1 MQGTKNNILRRLF
14 QALRALP
21 ELHAHEMARRKG
33 KGESARAETFESFW
47 MNLLESFWVWFLL
60 ASAAGFIMGML
71 VCAICA
77 GWFDDIEKKNKKS
90 R

>member
-1 MQGTKNNILRRLF
+1 M
-14 QALRALP
+14 
-21 ELHAHEMARRKG
+21 
-33 KGESARAETFESFW
+33 AETLESFW

-60 ASAAGFIMGML
+60 AYAAGFIMGML